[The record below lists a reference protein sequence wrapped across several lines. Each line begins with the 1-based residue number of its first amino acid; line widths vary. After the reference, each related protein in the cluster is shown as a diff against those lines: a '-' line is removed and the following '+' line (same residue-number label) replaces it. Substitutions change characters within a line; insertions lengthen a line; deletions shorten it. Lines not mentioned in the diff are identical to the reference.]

1 MARLTGSPG
10 ALYALTT
17 LLSLLFAF
25 LMSMWLSNQSVS
37 LAVIV
42 ATGWRAMHCKA
53 ASLAHPSTLRR
64 AQSQVVRLITVVA
77 GH

>member
-1 MARLTGSPG
+1 
-10 ALYALTT
+10 
-17 LLSLLFAF
+17 
-25 LMSMWLSNQSVS
+25 MSMWLSNQSVS

-42 ATGWRAMHCKA
+42 ATGWRVMYCKA